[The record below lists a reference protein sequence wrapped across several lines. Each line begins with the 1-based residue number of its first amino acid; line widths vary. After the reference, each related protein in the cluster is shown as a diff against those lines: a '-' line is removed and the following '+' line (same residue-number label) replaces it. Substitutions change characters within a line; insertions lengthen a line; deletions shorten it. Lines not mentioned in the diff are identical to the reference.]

1 MRYWPGKYAT
11 EEDMRWAE
19 AVYALAIPSTSS
31 LLPVNG
37 LVKYDH
43 KTWERGTVVE
53 NEKFQE
59 LVLQQLQAL
68 AEGQKQLFEGQKQ
81 LSERLGLVEEGQA
94 RLENRIEALDNR
106 MEVLE
111 NRLDSL
117 GNRMEVL
124 ENRMESVENRMEAL
138 ENRMDSLENRQAKL
152 ELRLENEVIPKIS
165 ALFDGYQLRGDQIEN
180 LKQYFD
186 ERLDAIA
193 LDINFL
199 IGRVVR
205 HDTAIRELRRAR

>member
-1 MRYWPGKYAT
+1 
-11 EEDMRWAE
+11 
-19 AVYALAIPSTSS
+19 
-31 LLPVNG
+31 
-37 LVKYDH
+37 
-43 KTWERGTVVE
+43 VE

-68 AEGQKQLFEGQKQ
+68 AEGQKQ

-111 NRLDSL
+111 NR
-117 GNRMEVL
+117 MESL
-124 ENRMESVENRMEAL
+124 ENRMEALENRMDSL

-165 ALFDGYQLRGDQIEN
+165 TLFDGHQLRGDQIKN

-186 ERLDAIA
+186 EKLDTIA
-193 LDINFL
+193 LDLNFL

-205 HDTAIRELRRAR
+205 HDSAIRELRRAR